1 MLPPINKIFCMSNY
15 FSCIKLKIM
24 KLFHLF
30 ITISFNHRYFRF
42 SIRGTNRK
50 TQLQLSRMLDI
61 FICQL
66 ISGYFNGPSSLG
78 SGRPKI
84 LHTYTRQ

>member
-1 MLPPINKIFCMSNY
+1 MLPPI
-15 FSCIKLKIM
+15 SCIKLKIM
-24 KLFHLF
+24 KLFYLF

-50 TQLQLSRMLDI
+50 TQLQLSRMLDV

-66 ISGYFNGPSSLG
+66 ISGYLNGPSSLG
-78 SGRPKI
+78 SGRTNI
-84 LHTYTRQ
+84 LHTYTRQQHIN

>member
-1 MLPPINKIFCMSNY
+1 MISSN
-15 FSCIKLKIM
+15 
-24 KLFHLF
+24 
-30 ITISFNHRYFRF
+30 NRYLRF
-42 SIRGTNRK
+42 SMGNKNRK
-50 TQLQLSRMLDI
+50 TQLQVSRMSDV

-78 SGRPKI
+78 SGRPII